1 MKAELVTLTQAV
13 GKLALVA
20 KSPEDVMVYL
30 ARVSNPSNQANLETG
45 AKLLQY
51 CIKSKH
57 WSVFETVYLGFEIET
72 SRAIA
77 AQLLRHNSLRFQEFS
92 QRYAAVTSQAQPVE
106 LRYKGDSNRQGSLAP
121 SEGQLS
127 THKLLTDYVNEQIAS
142 AMDAYTSLLDAGVA
156 PESARFVLPLATT
169 TTLYATGSVRSW
181 IHYLDQRCDAH
192 AQKEHRELAELIK
205 SQFCAHFPVVAEAC
219 GWLPNLTNVP

>member
-20 KSPEDVMVYL
+20 TSPEDVMVYL
-30 ARVSNPSNQANLETG
+30 ARVSNPSNQANLESG
-45 AKLLQY
+45 PKLLRY
-51 CIKSKH
+51 CIKQKH

-92 QRYAAVTSQAQPVE
+92 QRYAAVENTGNATQPIE
-106 LRYKGDSNRQGSLAP
+106 LRYKGDTNRQSSLEPNDSQAA
-121 SEGQLS
+121 
-127 THKLLTDYVNEQIAS
+127 THRLLTEYVGDHVS
-142 AMDAYTSLLDAGVA
+142 AALEVYAYLLEAGVA

-181 IHYLDQRCDAH
+181 IHYLDQRCDDH
-192 AQKEHRELAELIK
+192 AQKEHRDLANLIK
-205 SQFCAHFPVVAEAC
+205 DQFCAHFPVLAEAC
-219 GWLPNLTNVP
+219 GWSK